1 MANKKRT
8 QNKRN
13 KRSGKKQRRRTA
25 AKQRGGGI
33 AYIFKVYSSN
43 AETPYRNET
52 FTTQRERE
60 TAFDNYKKNN
70 SSRFTSEYITNTTI
84 YNTEYILSIHE
95 TPFPEGQ

>member
-1 MANKKRT
+1 MANKKT

-13 KRSGKKQRRRTA
+13 KRAGKKQRRRTA
-25 AKQRGGGI
+25 AKQRGGSNV
-33 AYIFKVYSSN
+33 YILKVYSAN

-70 SSRFTSEYITNTTI
+70 SSRFTHVYATNTTS
-84 YNTEYILSIHE
+84 YATEYILSIYE
-95 TPFPEGQ
+95 TPSPEGQ